1 MYERKLFTVKDE
13 KYKNEGFLDEVKHF
27 YTDLINIYVRN
38 DTEKLEVFDRSGP
51 YLATKKVRKNNPK
64 AEQIEA
70 DNKHRQE
77 WNNEVDI
84 RLPEEAYYQIGKYR
98 RMRKVYL
105 KEYRK
110 VLYMELILSGKMNE
124 HLHQVD
130 EMCYQMKERLV
141 KQMKE
146 KQGVTEKLKEE
157 DQLMWVRM
165 MNNISSCAEE
175 IVLRELVYI

>member
-1 MYERKLFTVKDE
+1 MYSIIGKKTGMQDKEEEAFMQ
-13 KYKNEGFLDEVKHF
+13 KHIVGENGIS
-27 YTDLINIYVRN
+27 YTLGEDGMYY
-38 DTEKLEVFDRSGP
+38 P
-51 YLATKKVRKNNPK
+51 
-64 AEQIEA
+64 
-70 DNKHRQE
+70 
-77 WNNEVDI
+77 DI

-157 DQLMWVRM
+157 NQLMWVRM

>member
-1 MYERKLFTVKDE
+1 MTGKKTGMRDKEEEAFMRKHIVGENGMSYTLGEDGMY
-13 KYKNEGFLDEVKHF
+13 Y
-27 YTDLINIYVRN
+27 
-38 DTEKLEVFDRSGP
+38 P
-51 YLATKKVRKNNPK
+51 
-64 AEQIEA
+64 
-70 DNKHRQE
+70 
-77 WNNEVDI
+77 DI
-84 RLPEEAYYQIGKYR
+84 RLPEDAYYQIGKYG

-105 KEYRK
+105 KEYCK

-130 EMCYQMKERLV
+130 ERCYQMKERLV

-157 DQLMWVRM
+157 DQMMWVRM

>member
-1 MYERKLFTVKDE
+1 MQ
-13 KYKNEGFLDEVKHF
+13 KHIVGENGIS
-27 YTDLINIYVRN
+27 YTLGEDGLYYPDL
-38 DTEKLEVFDRSGP
+38 
-51 YLATKKVRKNNPK
+51 
-64 AEQIEA
+64 
-70 DNKHRQE
+70 
-77 WNNEVDI
+77 
-84 RLPEEAYYQIGKYR
+84 RLPEEVYYQIGKYG

-130 EMCYQMKERLV
+130 DMCYQMKERLV

-157 DQLMWVRM
+157 DQLMWIRM
-165 MNNISSCAEE
+165 INNIRSCAEE

>member
-1 MYERKLFTVKDE
+1 MYSITGKKTGMRDKEEEAFMQ
-13 KYKNEGFLDEVKHF
+13 KHIVEENGIS
-27 YTDLINIYVRN
+27 YTLGEDGLYYPDL
-38 DTEKLEVFDRSGP
+38 
-51 YLATKKVRKNNPK
+51 
-64 AEQIEA
+64 
-70 DNKHRQE
+70 
-77 WNNEVDI
+77 
-84 RLPEEAYYQIGKYR
+84 RLPEEVYYQIGKYG

-110 VLYMELILSGKMNE
+110 VLYMELVLSGKMNE

-157 DQLMWVRM
+157 DQLMWIRT
-165 MNNISSCAEE
+165 MNNIRSCAEE
-175 IVLRELVYI
+175 IVLRELVYQ

>member
-1 MYERKLFTVKDE
+1 
-13 KYKNEGFLDEVKHF
+13 
-27 YTDLINIYVRN
+27 
-38 DTEKLEVFDRSGP
+38 
-51 YLATKKVRKNNPK
+51 
-64 AEQIEA
+64 
-70 DNKHRQE
+70 
-77 WNNEVDI
+77 
-84 RLPEEAYYQIGKYR
+84 
-98 RMRKVYL
+98 MRKVYL